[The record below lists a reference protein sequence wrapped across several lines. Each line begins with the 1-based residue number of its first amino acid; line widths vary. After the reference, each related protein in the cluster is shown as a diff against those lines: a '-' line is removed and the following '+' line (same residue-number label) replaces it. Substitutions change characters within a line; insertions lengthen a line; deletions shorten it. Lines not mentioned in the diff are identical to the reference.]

1 MSISTSGFRG
11 LLLAQ
16 ILPGRGRTTSR
27 PLRFLPWQKSPH
39 FRGLSVTT
47 KSPSRQASQAA
58 SCHHACLHR
67 CHRAHTRTWHGTA
80 LCSNIIGTLPRE
92 PMAASGQVYPK
103 LQRTCSMKGT
113 SMRSQLAAMFLVF
126 SLSANAQTLSGAIDM
141 HTHSDPDGVPRKID
155 AVDLARLAKE
165 RGMRAIVLKNHYEPT
180 ASLAYIVRKDVPGI
194 EVFGGI
200 SLDLTVGGV
209 NPAAVEWMT
218 KVRGGYGRVVWLPTF
233 DAEAQVKLT
242 RQQRPFAPVVRDGK
256 VVPEV
261 AQVIAIAARNNL
273 VLETGHSS
281 GSEDLVII
289 QEARRQGVQNVMVT
303 HALTNPGG
311 PLTLSEI
318 QQAARLGAYIELV
331 YGGLSEDLLRRD
343 AEVIRAVGASAVV
356 LSTDLGQPNNPLH
369 PDGLLAFYKGLI
381 AQGISEADI
390 VQMSQ
395 TNPAKLLGL
404 KP

>member
-1 MSISTSGFRG
+1 
-11 LLLAQ
+11 
-16 ILPGRGRTTSR
+16 
-27 PLRFLPWQKSPH
+27 
-39 FRGLSVTT
+39 
-47 KSPSRQASQAA
+47 
-58 SCHHACLHR
+58 
-67 CHRAHTRTWHGTA
+67 
-80 LCSNIIGTLPRE
+80 
-92 PMAASGQVYPK
+92 
-103 LQRTCSMKGT
+103 
-113 SMRSQLAAMFLVF
+113 MRSQLAAMFLIF
-126 SLSANAQTLSGAIDM
+126 SLSANAQTVSGAIDM
-141 HTHSDPDGVPRKID
+141 HAHADPDGVPRKID

-218 KVRGGYGRVVWLPTF
+218 KVRGGYGRVIWLPTF

-242 RQQRPFAPVVRDGK
+242 KQQRPFAPVVRDGK

-289 QEARRQGVQNVMVT
+289 EEAKRQGVQNVMVT

-318 QQAARLGAYIELV
+318 EQAAKLGAYIELV

-343 AEVIRAVGASAVV
+343 AEVIRAVGASSVV
-356 LSTDLGQPNNPLH
+356 LSTDLGQPQNPLH
-369 PDGLLAFYKGLI
+369 TDGLLAFYKGLM
-381 AQGISEADI
+381 AHGISEADI

>member
-1 MSISTSGFRG
+1 
-11 LLLAQ
+11 
-16 ILPGRGRTTSR
+16 
-27 PLRFLPWQKSPH
+27 
-39 FRGLSVTT
+39 
-47 KSPSRQASQAA
+47 
-58 SCHHACLHR
+58 
-67 CHRAHTRTWHGTA
+67 
-80 LCSNIIGTLPRE
+80 
-92 PMAASGQVYPK
+92 
-103 LQRTCSMKGT
+103 MKGT

-141 HTHSDPDGVPRKID
+141 HAHSDPDGVPRKID

-165 RGMRAIVLKNHYEPT
+165 RGMRA
-180 ASLAYIVRKDVPGI
+180 IVRKDVPGI

-233 DAEAQVKLT
+233 DSEAQVKLT

-318 QQAARLGAYIELV
+318 QQAAGLGAYIELV

-343 AEVIRAVGASAVV
+343 AEVIRAVGASSVV

-369 PDGLLAFYKGLI
+369 TDGLLAFYKGLI
-381 AQGISEADI
+381 AQGISQADI